1 MNMNRFLSAV
11 ALIMLPVYAL
21 SQTVDGDSLRAIR
34 LGEMPVGRGDT
45 ISATSLWRPIDE
57 LPDAML
63 YLGTPF
69 TFVNDYYAP
78 DFKGNFS
85 LSPYVFQWANGG
97 VYGSG
102 GAMSMPGL
110 IAVESGRLALEQELG
125 RFTLTAY
132 GEALKYGY
140 FRGLSTTYGFGGSL
154 TYHASDRL
162 SLTLFGSYYSPLRAL
177 TPAMAGYMNLPSVGA
192 YADYS
197 FSDRWGVKAGV
208 QSYRSMITG
217 RWETQPI
224 VMPYF
229 KVSGDHAIGVDVGG
243 MLYQIIR
250 SAASDSRNSYSN
262 PTIPPPLTRVPEQF

>member
-1 MNMNRFLSAV
+1 
-11 ALIMLPVYAL
+11 
-21 SQTVDGDSLRAIR
+21 
-34 LGEMPVGRGDT
+34 
-45 ISATSLWRPIDE
+45 
-57 LPDAML
+57 
-63 YLGTPF
+63 
-69 TFVNDYYAP
+69 
-78 DFKGNFS
+78 
-85 LSPYVFQWANGG
+85 
-97 VYGSG
+97 
-102 GAMSMPGL
+102 MSMPGL
-110 IAVESGRLALEQELG
+110 MAVESGRLALEQELG

-154 TYHASDRL
+154 TYRASDRL
-162 SLTLFGSYYSPLRAL
+162 SLTLFGSYYSPMRAL
-177 TPAMAGYMNLPSVGA
+177 TPAMAGYMNVPSVGA

-262 PTIPPPLTRVPEQF
+262 PTIPPPLTRMPEQF